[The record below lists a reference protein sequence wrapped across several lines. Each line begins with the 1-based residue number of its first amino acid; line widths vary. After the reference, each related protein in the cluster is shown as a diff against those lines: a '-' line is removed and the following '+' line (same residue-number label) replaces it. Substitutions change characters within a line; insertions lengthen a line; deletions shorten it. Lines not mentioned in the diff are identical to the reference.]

1 MFLPNF
7 YRHGSRR
14 QPVHEL
20 FRKEGKVTFK
30 TPIIAACVGMV
41 LSGCAQKSEDIQGAY
56 VSPMLYQ
63 SYNCRQIEQE
73 ARRVS
78 ARTAQ
83 ITGIQDKKASND
95 AVATGVALVLFWPAA
110 FFIGGNKENAAE
122 LGRLKGEL
130 EALESASIEKKC
142 NITFRAAPVT

>member
-1 MFLPNF
+1 MAL
-7 YRHGSRR
+7 
-14 QPVHEL
+14 
-20 FRKEGKVTFK
+20 
-30 TPIIAACVGMV
+30 A
-41 LSGCAQKSEDIQGAY
+41 GCAQKSEDVQGAY
-56 VSPMLYQ
+56 VSPMMYQ
-63 SYNCRQIEQE
+63 SYNCKQIEQE

-83 ITGIQDKKASND
+83 IAGVQDKKASND

-130 EALESASIEKKC
+130 EALEKISIEKRC
-142 NITFRAAPVT
+142 NITFRSAPAAE

>member
-1 MFLPNF
+1 VLNK
-7 YRHGSRR
+7 S
-14 QPVHEL
+14 
-20 FRKEGKVTFK
+20 
-30 TPIIAACVGMV
+30 IISACGLAMV
-41 LSGCAQKSEDIQGAY
+41 LAGCAQKSEDIQGAY

-63 SYNCRQIEQE
+63 SYSCTQIEQE

-83 ITGIQDKKASND
+83 IAGLQDQKASND

-130 EALESASIEKKC
+130 EALEKISIEKRC
-142 NITFRAAPVT
+142 NITFRKAPVAAE

>member
-1 MFLPNF
+1 MI
-7 YRHGSRR
+7 Y
-14 QPVHEL
+14 
-20 FRKEGKVTFK
+20 KVST
-30 TPIIAACVGMV
+30 IAACVGMV

-56 VSPMLYQ
+56 ISPMMYQ
-63 SYNCRQIEQE
+63 SYNCQQIEQE

-78 ARTAQ
+78 ARTAHL
-83 ITGIQDKKASND
+83 TGVQDQKASND

-130 EALESASIEKKC
+130 EALESASIQKRC
-142 NITFRAAPVT
+142 NITFRAAPAT

>member
-1 MFLPNF
+1 MV
-7 YRHGSRR
+7 YRIS
-14 QPVHEL
+14 
-20 FRKEGKVTFK
+20 T
-30 TPIIAACVGMV
+30 IIASIGIV

-56 VSPMLYQ
+56 VSPMMYQ
-63 SYNCRQIEQE
+63 SYNCQQIEQE

-78 ARTAQ
+78 ARTTQ
-83 ITGIQDKKASND
+83 LTGVQDKKASND

-130 EALESASIEKKC
+130 EALEKASIEKRC
-142 NITFRAAPVT
+142 NIVFRAAAA